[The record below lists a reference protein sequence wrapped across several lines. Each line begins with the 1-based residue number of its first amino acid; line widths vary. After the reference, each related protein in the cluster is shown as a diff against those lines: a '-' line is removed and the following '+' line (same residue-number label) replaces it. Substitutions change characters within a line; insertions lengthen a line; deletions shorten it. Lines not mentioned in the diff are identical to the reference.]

1 MSEIETLKAELV
13 KMRSELEF
21 HKALFLTIL
30 RELPPSENSAG
41 LMLKYGKAV
50 SDLDLV
56 DTDLSKKTP
65 TTITQVLQLRGTRK

>member
-1 MSEIETLKAELV
+1 MPEIETLKAELV
-13 KMRSELEF
+13 KVRSELEF

-56 DTDLSKKTP
+56 DADLSKKTP